1 MNKYDNTD
9 WSVTFSSSCSH
20 CHLFFSWRVCDAEG
34 WVLQHTRRG
43 DKWVFKTPVDW
54 LVRDYTDRSVD
65 WWFWDIL
72 GDYTAQYIGDCHNPV
87 WESCLPAIK
96 RWQRVLNTGAPPKI
110 YRYWLLETTCQ
121 HMKNGLP
128 RDDCPAR
135 PGDLVI
141 FHVHFWWMV
150 GGPNLQKTH
159 QPHVKGCSHAMGK
172 RCSVTTSDTIGFQR
186 CFAAGIWHAHEAAF
200 MHFIHLY
207 PTYSYFI
214 LRNVWGLF
222 LVALWP
228 CGSSLNSLQSVHNSQ
243 ELWLFLNFCHHF
255 DAPGI
260 RSLGT
265 FWAIPKDA
273 ANANAGSKSR
283 CRL

>member
-1 MNKYDNTD
+1 MRDECTLKDLKECGSFFKLFEHEIYNININIYIRILTAGRAGSNNCSRAKTKRWIMNKYDNTD

-150 GGPNLQKTH
+150 GGPNLQKHTN
-159 QPHVKGCSHAMGK
+159 PTWKAAAMPWVNDVQW
-172 RCSVTTSDTIGFQR
+172 RPQ
-186 CFAAGIWHAHEAAF
+186 
-200 MHFIHLY
+200 
-207 PTYSYFI
+207 I
-214 LRNVWGLF
+214 L
-222 LVALWP
+222 
-228 CGSSLNSLQSVHNSQ
+228 
-243 ELWLFLNFCHHF
+243 
-255 DAPGI
+255 
-260 RSLGT
+260 
-265 FWAIPKDA
+265 
-273 ANANAGSKSR
+273 
-283 CRL
+283 